1 MQQERVL
8 KKYPNRRLYDTTLS
22 RYVTQEDVRQLVLE
36 RVGFRVVDARS
47 GADLT
52 RTVLLQIVAEQES
65 RGRPLL
71 SPDVLTD
78 LIRLG
83 DRGVHE
89 RVAGELE
96 RCLAEIA
103 EHAST
108 AG

>member
-1 MQQERVL
+1 MREERVL
-8 KKYPNRRLYDTTLS
+8 KKYPNRRLYDTALS

-52 RTVLLQIVAEQES
+52 RTVLLQIVTEREAH
-65 RGRPLL
+65 GRPLL
-71 SPDVLTD
+71 SPDVLTE
-78 LIRLG
+78 LIRLAE
-83 DRGVHE
+83 RGVHE

-96 RCLAEIA
+96 RCLADIA
-103 EHAST
+103 EHAPA

>member
-52 RTVLLQIVAEQES
+52 RTVLLQIFAEQES

-71 SPDVLTD
+71 SPDVLTE
-78 LIRLG
+78 LIRLA
-83 DRGVHE
+83 DRGVQE

-103 EHAST
+103 DHAPA

>member
-22 RYVTQEDVRQLVLE
+22 RYVTQEDVRRLVLE

-52 RTVLLQIVAEQES
+52 RAVLLQIVTEQEAH
-65 RGRPLL
+65 GRPLL
-71 SPDVLTD
+71 SPEVLTE
-78 LIRLG
+78 LIRLA

-96 RCLAEIA
+96 RCLADIA
-103 EHAST
+103 DHAPA

>member
-22 RYVTQEDVRQLVLE
+22 RYVTQEDVRRLVLE

-52 RTVLLQIVAEQES
+52 RAVLLQIVTEQEAH
-65 RGRPLL
+65 GRPLL
-71 SPDVLTD
+71 SPDALTE
-78 LIRLG
+78 LIRLA
-83 DRGVHE
+83 DRGVGE

-103 EHAST
+103 DHAP
-108 AG
+108 AAR

>member
-22 RYVTQEDVRQLVLE
+22 RYVTQEDVRRLVLE
-36 RVGFRVVDARS
+36 RVGFRVVDART

-52 RTVLLQIVAEQES
+52 RTVLLQIVTEQES
-65 RGRPLL
+65 HGRPLL
-71 SPDVLTD
+71 SADVLTE

-83 DRGVHE
+83 DRGVQE
-89 RVAGELE
+89 RVARELE

-103 EHAST
+103 EHAP
-108 AG
+108 AAR

>member
-22 RYVTQEDVRQLVLE
+22 RYVTQKDVRQLVLE
-36 RVGFRVVDARS
+36 RIGFRVVDARS

-52 RTVLLQIVAEQES
+52 RTVLLQIVTERES

-71 SPDVLTD
+71 SPDVLTQ
-78 LIRLG
+78 LIRLA

-103 EHAST
+103 EHAPA

>member
-1 MQQERVL
+1 MQEERVL
-8 KKYPNRRLYDTTLS
+8 KKYPNRRLYDTALS

-52 RTVLLQIVAEQES
+52 RTVLLQIVAEREAH
-65 RGRPLL
+65 GRPLL
-71 SPDVLTD
+71 SPDVLTE
-78 LIRLG
+78 LIRLA

-96 RCLAEIA
+96 RCLADIA
-103 EHAST
+103 EHAPA

>member
-22 RYVTQEDVRQLVLE
+22 RYVTQEDVRRLVLE

-47 GADLT
+47 GVDLT
-52 RTVLLQIVAEQES
+52 RAVLLQIVAEQES
-65 RGRPLL
+65 HGRPLL
-71 SPDVLTD
+71 SSDVLRE
-78 LIRLG
+78 LLRLG
-83 DRGVHE
+83 DRGVQE

-103 EHAST
+103 DRAPT
-108 AG
+108 AR

>member
-1 MQQERVL
+1 MQEERVL

-22 RYVTQEDVRQLVLE
+22 RYVTQEDVRRLVLE

-52 RTVLLQIVAEQES
+52 RTVLLQIVTEQEAH
-65 RGRPLL
+65 GQPLL
-71 SPDVLTD
+71 SPAVLTE
-78 LIRLG
+78 LIRLA

>member
-52 RTVLLQIVAEQES
+52 RTVLLQIVTEGES

-71 SPDVLTD
+71 SPDVLTE
-78 LIRLG
+78 LIRLAE
-83 DRGVHE
+83 RGVQE

-103 EHAST
+103 EHAT
-108 AG
+108 AAG